1 MLKMKRFSEI
11 RGNLPKCNDDYE
23 LHFHNV
29 MIDRQK
35 AGPGI
40 LRRRIEGADVIV
52 CHCRVVTDRVIRKA
66 VRNGARTRN
75 EVVSACAAN
84 MSCGGCAPAIDE
96 IIEAETAGEN
106 GLGFS
111 VLNEIAAVS

>member
-1 MLKMKRFSEI
+1 MFFRAQG
-11 RGNLPKCNDDYE
+11 RNDFE
-23 LHFHNV
+23 LHFHNGT
-29 MIDRQK
+29 IDDIET
-35 AGPGI
+35 APEADPGH
-40 LRRRIEGADVIV
+40 RRTEGVDVIV
-52 CHCRVVTDRVIRKA
+52 CHCRVVTDRVIRTA

>member
-1 MLKMKRFSEI
+1 M
-11 RGNLPKCNDDYE
+11 
-23 LHFHNV
+23 
-29 MIDRQK
+29 
-35 AGPGI
+35 
-40 LRRRIEGADVIV
+40 IV
-52 CHCRVVTDRVIRKA
+52 CHCRAVTDRVIREA